1 MPLEQKQ
8 SSFSTNRIPV
18 KLPREVTLLL
28 SKSYFLSISLLSVS
42 SKDRDCLWSS
52 VRIFVTGRRHLEI
65 LALILFESEAALLG
79 KWADPCVCLFLPFLR
94 VGESVRSLGRSW
106 MNKIAE
112 KKTHRKKHGM
122 DFSAVWI
129 IWNHVSL
136 KIFDFKPIQ
145 VVELE
150 RQSPS
155 KAVQDGTTMNIV
167 TAAKTAEPHPKIP
180 EAIYTTAQKSIFYYF

>member
-1 MPLEQKQ
+1 
-8 SSFSTNRIPV
+8 
-18 KLPREVTLLL
+18 
-28 SKSYFLSISLLSVS
+28 
-42 SKDRDCLWSS
+42 
-52 VRIFVTGRRHLEI
+52 
-65 LALILFESEAALLG
+65 
-79 KWADPCVCLFLPFLR
+79 
-94 VGESVRSLGRSW
+94 
-106 MNKIAE
+106 
-112 KKTHRKKHGM
+112 M